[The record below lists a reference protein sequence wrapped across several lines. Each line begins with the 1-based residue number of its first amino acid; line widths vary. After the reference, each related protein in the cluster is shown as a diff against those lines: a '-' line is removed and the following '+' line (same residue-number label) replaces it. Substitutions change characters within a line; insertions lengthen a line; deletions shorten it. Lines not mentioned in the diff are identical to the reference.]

1 MARKIHNNSDNVVNQ
16 REILLRCHGF
26 HVLRMGNEKEKNNWI
41 VEKERML
48 KKTQAI
54 ILCFFNSY
62 VLYTGSK
69 LCGRMCEGV
78 TFLFLVEFLSK
89 TCV

>member
-48 KKTQAI
+48 KKGSSYY
-54 ILCFFNSY
+54 LVFF
-62 VLYTGSK
+62 
-69 LCGRMCEGV
+69 
-78 TFLFLVEFLSK
+78 
-89 TCV
+89 